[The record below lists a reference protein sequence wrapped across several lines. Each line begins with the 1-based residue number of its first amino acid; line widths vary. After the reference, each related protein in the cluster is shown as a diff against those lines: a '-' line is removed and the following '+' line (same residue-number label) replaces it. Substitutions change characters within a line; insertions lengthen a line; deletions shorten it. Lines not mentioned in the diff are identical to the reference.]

1 MKFQTQLVVSSQK
14 SPHVAS
20 QDYDAIG
27 EQYCSEILAQLALYT
42 FLIVAAQIV
51 FYLVQRT

>member
-1 MKFQTQLVVSSQK
+1 MKFQTQHVVSSQK
-14 SPHVAS
+14 SQRAAS
-20 QDYDAIG
+20 LDYDAIG
-27 EQYCSEILAQLALYT
+27 ELYCNEILAQLALYT